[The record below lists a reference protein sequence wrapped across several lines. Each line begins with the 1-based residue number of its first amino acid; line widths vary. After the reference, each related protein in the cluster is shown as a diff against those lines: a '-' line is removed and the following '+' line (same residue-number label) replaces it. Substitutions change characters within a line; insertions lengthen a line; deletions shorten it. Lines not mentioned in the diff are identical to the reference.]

1 MSARPNPL
9 QWIAYA
15 YGAKLPEAQHD
26 WVRNDLTGRFATPR
40 HLIRTQFCF
49 SPIYLAFYFGFDGE
63 WWIRALMVLLAA
75 TLAFVFSVS
84 YKDQNRV
91 RRLQQHGLGNSPLTQ
106 RQRDEADAAK
116 RRYEAVYAARR
127 AS

>member
-15 YGAKLPEAQHD
+15 YGAKLPDAKLD
-26 WVRNDLTGRFATPR
+26 WVQRDLTGRWATPR
-40 HLIRTQFCF
+40 HLVRAQFCF
-49 SPIYLAFYFGFDGE
+49 LPIYLAFYFGFSGD

-75 TLAFVFSVS
+75 VLAFVYSVS

-91 RRLQQHGLGNSPLTQ
+91 RRLQQHGLDGSPLTE
-106 RQRDEADAAK
+106 RQRADAAAAK
-116 RRYEAVYAARR
+116 AKYEAVYAARR
-127 AS
+127 GA